1 MVRRTNQ
8 YMAKNSDLLSTI
20 SDKQRIEILRKNW
33 MSHEARWQMAAFE
46 AMGWEK
52 GNALNQTIIR
62 EMGKVMMHRLMNA
75 LGNPE
80 VKNVEELDAV
90 CSAAMDLY
98 YPPPTFVY
106 HFDRLSETSLL
117 GVIEKCAILEN
128 VKKAGV
134 TDFYECGC
142 FAMRSGWYEALGVE
156 AKEELGKCLKRGDE
170 TCEIVL
176 KVNKW
181 RKDNPSTQI

>member
-1 MVRRTNQ
+1 
-8 YMAKNSDLLSTI
+8 
-20 SDKQRIEILRKNW
+20 
-33 MSHEARWQMAAFE
+33 
-46 AMGWEK
+46 
-52 GNALNQTIIR
+52 
-62 EMGKVMMHRLMNA
+62 MGKVMMHRLMNA

-80 VKNVEELDAV
+80 VKNIEELEAV
-90 CSAAMDLY
+90 CSAAMNLY

-106 HFDRLSETSLL
+106 RFERLSNTSLL

-142 FAMRSGWYEALGVE
+142 FAMRSGWYEALGAEV
-156 AKEELGKCLKRGDE
+156 KEELGKCLKRGDK

-181 RKDNPSTQI
+181 RKDNPPRET

>member
-1 MVRRTNQ
+1 
-8 YMAKNSDLLSTI
+8 MAKKSDLLSTI
-20 SDKQRIEILRKNW
+20 ADEERIEILRRNW
-33 MSHEARWQMAAFE
+33 MSHEARWQMAVFE
-46 AMGWEK
+46 ALGWEK
-52 GNALNQTIIR
+52 GNQLNHTIIR

-75 LGNPE
+75 LGNLE

-106 HFDRLSETSLL
+106 HFERVSEKSLL

-134 TDFYECGC
+134 ADFYECGC
-142 FAMRSGWYEALGVE
+142 FALRSRWYEALNME
-156 AKEELGKCLKRGDE
+156 AEEQLGKCLKRGDK

-181 RKDNPSTQI
+181 RRDNPPTQI